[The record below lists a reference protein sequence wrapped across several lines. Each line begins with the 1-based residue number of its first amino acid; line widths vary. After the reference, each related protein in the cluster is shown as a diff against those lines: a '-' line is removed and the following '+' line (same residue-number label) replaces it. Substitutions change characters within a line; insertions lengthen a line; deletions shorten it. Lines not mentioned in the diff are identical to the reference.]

1 MDKKRIMNLT
11 VMKIKEVRKGE
22 KYQTEKLFNNCEM
35 NFLPPVNMKET
46 NMETNKLKKPSLR
59 FICQIV
65 IIVCGGLGLIGM
77 DSQNKLDILIVEIL
91 GSFVGCLLLYLYFKL
106 SKSSDIKQ
114 KIRLI
119 LDQEFK
125 FLMFVVS
132 LYFWPF

>member
-1 MDKKRIMNLT
+1 
-11 VMKIKEVRKGE
+11 
-22 KYQTEKLFNNCEM
+22 
-35 NFLPPVNMKET
+35 
-46 NMETNKLKKPSLR
+46 METKKLKKPSLR

-65 IIVCGGLGLIGM
+65 ITVCGGLGLIGM
-77 DSQNKLDILIVEIL
+77 DSQNKLDILIAEIL
-91 GSFVGCLLLYLYFKL
+91 GSFVGCLFLYLYFKL

-132 LYFWPF
+132 LYFCPF